1 MLCPQDVH
9 SESLQVLGRLE
20 VWADLDWSGLRD
32 VQLLLPPVRER
43 LIDMSHLL
51 SHRWSCLDNTQRLLT
66 TLTEVHTLLYM
77 HYNVYPILYTIH
89 TNTGCL
95 IA

>member
-9 SESLQVLGRLE
+9 SESLQVLGQLE

-66 TLTEVHTLLYM
+66 TLTEVHTHCSICTILCTLYS
-77 HYNVYPILYTIH
+77 ILYIQT
-89 TNTGCL
+89 L
-95 IA
+95 AV